1 MLRENTEVHI
11 LQKRLIEESAKL
23 EQNEKDI
30 SSLSLQLK
38 TLQQEN
44 SRLLQTIEEVKVKQ
58 AESISQ
64 QVIQITSSYTN
75 QTKSVSWKEEGSTV
89 SRTTQTSY
97 TSPIAQAETF
107 RKVPRRKDV
116 AVEAQ
121 LPNPDGVMVA
131 VDETVPLQLK
141 ETKKKLKKMDAL
153 LNEVTEKLKTCEKER
168 QRLVDT
174 NKLLVEQIECNEFG
188 SLGAVNVL
196 IDKLQSK
203 DREIIQLRSQLISL
217 AELPR

>member
-1 MLRENTEVHI
+1 MLRENTEVHV
-11 LQKRLIEESAKL
+11 LQKRLIEEAAKL

-30 SSLSLQLK
+30 SSLSMQLK

-44 SRLLQTIEEVKVKQ
+44 SRLLQTIEEVRVKQ

-75 QTKSVSWKEEGSTV
+75 QTKSVSWKEEGTSV

-97 TSPIAQAETF
+97 TSPIAQVETLK
-107 RKVPRRKDV
+107 KVPRRKDV

-121 LPNPDGVMVA
+121 LPNPDRMTVA
-131 VDETVPLQLK
+131 IDETVPLQLK